1 MFKNI
6 DALQKGAAGAGKK
19 KSGGMKEA
27 ADAAEQIRKW
37 VSQSIMKLESGIYFY
52 VMPDFYTSFVSDA
65 ISGVNGDNALF
76 ANFIRGRF

>member
-1 MFKNI
+1 
-6 DALQKGAAGAGKK
+6 
-19 KSGGMKEA
+19 MKEA

-37 VSQSIMKLESGIYFY
+37 VSQIINEARVLCKLLCYARFL
-52 VMPDFYTSFVSDA
+52 TSFVVDA